1 LRTKLL
7 PNERRFVAQVT
18 LAVTGKPAHKK
29 TVQCERHRTGK
40 GLIAFW
46 GGSRRREELVAVRA
60 LMGWRSAGP
69 GEREEKREEKREG
82 GGRPD
87 ALAVV

>member
-1 LRTKLL
+1 
-7 PNERRFVAQVT
+7 
-18 LAVTGKPAHKK
+18 
-29 TVQCERHRTGK
+29 
-40 GLIAFW
+40 
-46 GGSRRREELVAVRA
+46 VRA

-69 GEREEKREEKREG
+69 GEREEKREG

>member
-1 LRTKLL
+1 
-7 PNERRFVAQVT
+7 
-18 LAVTGKPAHKK
+18 
-29 TVQCERHRTGK
+29 
-40 GLIAFW
+40 
-46 GGSRRREELVAVRA
+46 LVAVRA